1 MDYALRKIGDVVS
14 GRASAD
20 CVGRQSELAFLGR
33 LLSDDKPLIVGVHGI
48 GGIGKSTL
56 LAAFASQARARG
68 AAVIQLDCRAIEP
81 TESGFLR
88 ELGAATG
95 AELASAAEG
104 AHYLGQLGARV
115 ILVLDTYER
124 LRLLDTWLR
133 QIFVP
138 SLRDNVRIVL

>member
-68 AAVIQLDCRAIEP
+68 AAVIQLDCRAMSAEI
-81 TESGFLR
+81 
-88 ELGAATG
+88 AAV
-95 AELASAAEG
+95 APCSLAKNACAP
-104 AHYLGQLGARV
+104 AR
-115 ILVLDTYER
+115 R
-124 LRLLDTWLR
+124 N
-133 QIFVP
+133 Q
-138 SLRDNVRIVL
+138 